1 MKGDQ
6 GLSWV
11 GVRTVALHT
20 IGARRSECQL
30 PISECDCDLVMMS
43 PRAGPRRSSS
53 LLLLIVLDNRK
64 SDGVPY
70 RLS

>member
-6 GLSWV
+6 GLSGV
-11 GVRTVALHT
+11 GVRTVGLHT
-20 IGARRSECQL
+20 IGTRRSECQL
-30 PISECDCDLVMMS
+30 PTSECDCHLVMMS
-43 PRAGPRRSSS
+43 PRAGPESSS

>member
-11 GVRTVALHT
+11 GVRTVGLHT
-20 IGARRSECQL
+20 IRARCSECQL
-30 PISECDCDLVMMS
+30 PISECDCHLVMVS
-43 PRAGPRRSSS
+43 PGRVPEVSS

-64 SDGVPY
+64 SDCVPY